1 MIFWVICL
9 ISMFYHDKTEVSKN
23 IHKLNYINAF
33 IDTNSKQCINLKS
46 NQILAIELKS
56 TDKINFI
63 VFL

>member
-1 MIFWVICL
+1 
-9 ISMFYHDKTEVSKN
+9 MFYHDKTEVSKN